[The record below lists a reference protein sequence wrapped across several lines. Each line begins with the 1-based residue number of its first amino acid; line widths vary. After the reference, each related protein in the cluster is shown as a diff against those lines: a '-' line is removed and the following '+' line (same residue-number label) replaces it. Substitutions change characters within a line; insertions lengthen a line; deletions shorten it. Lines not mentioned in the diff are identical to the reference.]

1 MNKNINQNP
10 DAEKEDIKRLAS
22 YTLLFKSNF
31 LKGLLFLLLAVVFE
45 LLAPFAVRKIFDEEL
60 KKAVIDKNSILYWI
74 GLYLFVNIT
83 AMIFQYMSDIQ
94 LKIMAMRIVQKM
106 RMQIYSNIQRI
117 GISFFDNMPAGS
129 IVSKVTNDTLAVQG
143 LYVKVLG
150 EIFKS
155 TVYVISIYII
165 LFTIQ
170 VQFALL
176 ATFLLPLVAFI
187 IYIYN
192 KKARVYNNVIRSKVS
207 ELNGAINETVQGI
220 SVIQAF
226 NNQEQIQKD
235 FDKTNEE
242 RVNQRTKLLV
252 LNSATSYNIIS
263 TLRNIVF
270 VVMIYYFGNKVIKD
284 NAVTSV
290 GLLYVYVDYISILF
304 HHIHQIVQ
312 QMNEMS
318 KSTVASSHVFEMIDK
333 EGKDIS
339 DEKIDKINGTVEFKD
354 VSFYYKKDE
363 YVLKNINIS
372 AEKGQTIALVGHT
385 GSGKSSIMNL
395 LLKFYQPQQ
404 GKILIDGMDL
414 QTLEDQTIRDHMG
427 IVLQEPYLFTG
438 TILSNIT
445 LNKENISRQD
455 AQKALEM
462 VGGDL
467 VLGNLKDGI
476 DEKVV
481 ERGATLSSGQR
492 QLISFARALAQNPT
506 ILILDEATSS
516 VDSETEKIIQSA
528 MDVLMKGRTTF
539 IIAHRLS
546 TIKNADKIYLL
557 EKGRIIEQGTHS
569 ELLDKKGKYFDM
581 YKTQS
586 NL

>member
-10 DAEKEDIKRLAS
+10 EAEKEDIKRLAS

-74 GLYLFVNIT
+74 GLYLFVNVT

-170 VQFALL
+170 AQFALL

-414 QTLEDQTIRDHMG
+414 QTLQDQTIRDHMG

-455 AQKALEM
+455 AEKALEM

>member
-1 MNKNINQNP
+1 MNNNINQNP

-106 RMQIYSNIQRI
+106 RVQIYSNIQRI

-170 VQFALL
+170 TQFALL

-414 QTLEDQTIRDHMG
+414 QTLQDQTIRDHMG

-455 AQKALEM
+455 AKKALEM

>member
-1 MNKNINQNP
+1 MNKKINQNP
-10 DAEKEDIKRLAS
+10 EAEKEDIKRLAS

-74 GLYLFVNIT
+74 GLYLFVNVT

-170 VQFALL
+170 AQFALL

-192 KKARVYNNVIRSKVS
+192 KKARVYNNIIRSKVS

-339 DEKIDKINGTVEFKD
+339 DEKIEKISGTVEFKD

-414 QTLEDQTIRDHMG
+414 QTLQDQTIRDHMG

-455 AQKALEM
+455 AKKALEM

>member
-10 DAEKEDIKRLAS
+10 EAEKEDIKRLAS

-74 GLYLFVNIT
+74 GLYLFVNVT

-170 VQFALL
+170 TQFALL

-339 DEKIDKINGTVEFKD
+339 DEKIYKINGTVEFKD

-363 YVLKNINIS
+363 YVLKDINIS

-462 VGGDL
+462 VGGNL

>member
-1 MNKNINQNP
+1 MNNNINQNP
-10 DAEKEDIKRLAS
+10 DAEKEDIKRLAL

-106 RMQIYSNIQRI
+106 RVQIYSNIQRI

-170 VQFALL
+170 TQFALL

-395 LLKFYQPQQ
+395 LLKFYQPKQ

-462 VGGDL
+462 VGGNL

>member
-10 DAEKEDIKRLAS
+10 EAEKEDIKRLAS

-74 GLYLFVNIT
+74 GLYLFVNVT

-170 VQFALL
+170 TQFALL
-176 ATFLLPLVAFI
+176 ATFLLPFVAFI

-339 DEKIDKINGTVEFKD
+339 DEKIEKISGTVEFKD

-414 QTLEDQTIRDHMG
+414 QTLQDQTIRDHMG

-455 AQKALEM
+455 AKKALEM

>member
-1 MNKNINQNP
+1 MNNNINQNP

-106 RMQIYSNIQRI
+106 RVQIYSNIQRI

-170 VQFALL
+170 TQFALL

-333 EGKDIS
+333 DGKDIS
-339 DEKIDKINGTVEFKD
+339 DEKIEKINGTVEFKD
-354 VSFYYKKDE
+354 ISFYYKKDE

-414 QTLEDQTIRDHMG
+414 QTLQDQTIRDHMG

-455 AQKALEM
+455 AKKALEM

>member
-1 MNKNINQNP
+1 MNNNINQNP

-414 QTLEDQTIRDHMG
+414 RTLQDQTIRDHMG

-581 YKTQS
+581 YKIQS

>member
-1 MNKNINQNP
+1 MNNNINQNP

-106 RMQIYSNIQRI
+106 RVQIYSNIQRI

-170 VQFALL
+170 TQFALL

-270 VVMIYYFGNKVIKD
+270 VVMIYYFGNKVIKY

-339 DEKIDKINGTVEFKD
+339 DEKIEKISGTVEFKD

-414 QTLEDQTIRDHMG
+414 QTLQDQTIRDHMG

>member
-1 MNKNINQNP
+1 MNNNINQNP
-10 DAEKEDIKRLAS
+10 EAEKEDIKRLAS

-74 GLYLFVNIT
+74 GLYLFVNVT

-170 VQFALL
+170 TQFALL

-339 DEKIDKINGTVEFKD
+339 DEKIEKINGTVEFKD
-354 VSFYYKKDE
+354 ISFYYKKDE

-395 LLKFYQPQQ
+395 LLKFYQPKQ

-462 VGGDL
+462 VGGNL

>member
-1 MNKNINQNP
+1 MNKKINQNP
-10 DAEKEDIKRLAS
+10 EAEKEDIKRLAS

-74 GLYLFVNIT
+74 GLYLFVNVT

-170 VQFALL
+170 AQFALL

-339 DEKIDKINGTVEFKD
+339 DEKIEKINGTVEFKD
-354 VSFYYKKDE
+354 ISFYYKKDE

-395 LLKFYQPQQ
+395 LLKFYQPKQ

-462 VGGDL
+462 VGGNL

>member
-1 MNKNINQNP
+1 MNKKINQNP
-10 DAEKEDIKRLAS
+10 EAEKEDIKRLAS

-74 GLYLFVNIT
+74 GLYLFVNVT

-170 VQFALL
+170 AQFALL

-192 KKARVYNNVIRSKVS
+192 KKARVYNNIIRSKVS

-339 DEKIDKINGTVEFKD
+339 DEKIEKINGTVEFKD
-354 VSFYYKKDE
+354 ISFYYKKDE

-395 LLKFYQPQQ
+395 LLKFYQPKQ

-455 AQKALEM
+455 AKKALEM

>member
-1 MNKNINQNP
+1 MNNNINQNP

-106 RMQIYSNIQRI
+106 RVQIYSNIQRI

-170 VQFALL
+170 TQFALL

-339 DEKIDKINGTVEFKD
+339 DEKIEKINGTVEFKD
-354 VSFYYKKDE
+354 ISFYYKKDE

-395 LLKFYQPQQ
+395 LLKFYQPKQ

-462 VGGDL
+462 VGGNL

>member
-10 DAEKEDIKRLAS
+10 EAEKEDIKRLAS

-31 LKGLLFLLLAVVFE
+31 LKGLLFLLVAVVFE
-45 LLAPFAVRKIFDEEL
+45 LLAPLAGRKILDEEL

-74 GLYLFVNIT
+74 GLYLFVNVT

-170 VQFALL
+170 AQFALL

-414 QTLEDQTIRDHMG
+414 RTLQDQTIRDHMG

-455 AQKALEM
+455 AEKALEM

>member
-1 MNKNINQNP
+1 MNKKINQNP
-10 DAEKEDIKRLAS
+10 EAEKEDIKRLAS

-74 GLYLFVNIT
+74 GLYLFVNVT

-170 VQFALL
+170 AQFALL

-192 KKARVYNNVIRSKVS
+192 KKARVYNNIIRSKVS

-414 QTLEDQTIRDHMG
+414 RTLQDQTIRDHMG

-462 VGGDL
+462 VGGNL

>member
-10 DAEKEDIKRLAS
+10 EAEKEDIKRLAS

-74 GLYLFVNIT
+74 GLYLFVNVT

-170 VQFALL
+170 AQFALL

-414 QTLEDQTIRDHMG
+414 RTLQDQTIRDHMG

-455 AQKALEM
+455 AEKALEM

>member
-1 MNKNINQNP
+1 MNNNINQNP

-106 RMQIYSNIQRI
+106 RVQIYSNIQRI

-170 VQFALL
+170 AQFALL

-192 KKARVYNNVIRSKVS
+192 KKARVYNNIVRSKVS

-339 DEKIDKINGTVEFKD
+339 DEKIEKISGTVEFKD

-414 QTLEDQTIRDHMG
+414 QTLQDQTIRDHMG

-455 AQKALEM
+455 AKKALEM

>member
-1 MNKNINQNP
+1 MNKKINQNP
-10 DAEKEDIKRLAS
+10 EAEKEDIKRLAS

-74 GLYLFVNIT
+74 GLYLFVNVT

-170 VQFALL
+170 AQFALL

-192 KKARVYNNVIRSKVS
+192 KKARVYNNIIRSKVS

-414 QTLEDQTIRDHMG
+414 RTLQDQTIRDHMG

-455 AQKALEM
+455 AKKALEM

>member
-1 MNKNINQNP
+1 MNNNINQNP
-10 DAEKEDIKRLAS
+10 DAEKEDIKRLAL

-106 RMQIYSNIQRI
+106 RVQIYSNIQRI

-170 VQFALL
+170 TQFALL

-339 DEKIDKINGTVEFKD
+339 DEKIEKINGTVEFKD
-354 VSFYYKKDE
+354 ISFYYKKDE

-395 LLKFYQPQQ
+395 LLKFYQPKQ

-462 VGGDL
+462 VGGNL